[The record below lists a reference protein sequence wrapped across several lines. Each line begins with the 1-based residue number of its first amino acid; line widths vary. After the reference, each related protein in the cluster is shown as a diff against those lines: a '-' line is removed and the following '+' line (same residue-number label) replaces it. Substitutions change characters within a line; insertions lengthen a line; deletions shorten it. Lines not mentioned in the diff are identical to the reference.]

1 MVDEKNLEDLEF
13 FLSQS
18 LKGMH
23 LLFDHSAIRDILK
36 TPTEDTEF
44 FNMENM
50 EQVQG
55 LIVELMKKE
64 SLERKRAYLQSLKP
78 ESYEMVVRAYFHII
92 DNSISTS
99 GSLKH

>member
-1 MVDEKNLEDLEF
+1 MVDDKNLEDLEF

-18 LKGMH
+18 MKGLH
-23 LLFDHSAIRDILK
+23 LLFDHSSLRDILK

-44 FNMENM
+44 FNMKNM

-55 LIVELMKKE
+55 LIVQLMKQD
-64 SLERKRAYLQSLKP
+64 SLEKKRAYLESLKP
-78 ESYEMVVRAYFHII
+78 KSYEMVVRAYFHIM
-92 DNSISTS
+92 DNSLSTS